1 MPVAAFILE
10 RIIEET
16 WLKWTE
22 RDCSVSRIILIFWK
36 FWDSSGFCDAVYSF
50 HLFYLV
56 PSASFTLSN

>member
-22 RDCSVSRIILIFWK
+22 RDCSVSRIILIF
-36 FWDSSGFCDAVYSF
+36 SLEVLGFVRI
-50 HLFYLV
+50 L
-56 PSASFTLSN
+56 